1 MSPELKDLIRYR
13 LDRARETLEEARL
26 MLENQHLFAAM
37 NRCYYSAF
45 YIVSALLL
53 TDGKSSSKHSGIRA
67 LFHQNVVHSGLVSQE
82 WGAFY
87 NQLCECRQKADY
99 EDLVK
104 LNTEQIKEWFD
115 KTGVFMR
122 LIEEIILRK
131 LA

>member
-1 MSPELKDLIRYR
+1 

-26 MLENQHLFAAM
+26 MLDNQHLFAAM
-37 NRCYYSAF
+37 NRCYYAAF

-53 TDGKSSSKHSGIRA
+53 ADGKSSSKHSGIRS
-67 LFHQNVVHSGLVSQE
+67 LFHQNVVHPGMVAPE

-87 NQLCECRQKADY
+87 NQLFEYRQKADY

-104 LNTEQIKEWFD
+104 LDIDQIKEWFD
-115 KTGVFMR
+115 KTGVFVR
-122 LIEEIILRK
+122 LIEEIILER